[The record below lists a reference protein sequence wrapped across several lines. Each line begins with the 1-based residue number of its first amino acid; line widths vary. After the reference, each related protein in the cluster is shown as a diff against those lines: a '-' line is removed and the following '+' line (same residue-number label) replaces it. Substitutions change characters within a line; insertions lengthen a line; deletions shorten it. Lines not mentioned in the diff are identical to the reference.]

1 MLEDKCYGKKKYS
14 GEGVF
19 GKAAI
24 LNVMIRVG
32 MIEKVASEQTLE
44 GEGMSHVTL

>member
-1 MLEDKCYGKKKYS
+1 MERKNIQEK
-14 GEGVF
+14 GVF

-32 MIEKVASEQTLE
+32 MIEKVAFEQTLE